1 MIRAGIS
8 GGFAEGEVAM
18 EESRAGDG
26 GAGGQGKSSG
36 RRRRHWPEKYG
47 SVAPNQSPGPVAAR
61 HVPRRRPYRVSARHR
76 LRARAVTVKP
86 SPGRAG
92 MLFVF
97 RKVVNSYIFNPIA
110 T

>member
-18 EESRAGDG
+18 EESEPAGDG

-47 SVAPNQSPGPVAAR
+47 SVAPNQTPPGPSPLDTYPAAAR
-61 HVPRRRPYRVSARHR
+61 TACQLATGSAR
-76 LRARAVTVKP
+76 AP
-86 SPGRAG
+86 
-92 MLFVF
+92 
-97 RKVVNSYIFNPIA
+97 
-110 T
+110 